1 MTITATVICDSIAH
15 GCPRI
20 TTLQLRY
27 PRFIHAEFM
36 THRAFSRNASSSRA
50 IPIDRVIQDVIDD
63 PAMPIHWGANM
74 PGMQAMSEI
83 NDTATARRLWLDA
96 RDTAV
101 TMARQMGRSGLHKQ
115 VVNRILEP
123 YQHINVLVT
132 ATDWDNF
139 FALRDHPDAQPEIQ
153 ALARAIR
160 AAMAGSA
167 PVELASDDWMAS
179 DKWHLPYVSDDE
191 IGEYGPHIAAKISAA
206 RCASVSYKTVDGQT
220 MTVDKALK
228 ICEKLMGDPLH
239 ASPFEHIARPCP
251 ESDKRLTRNFTGW
264 AQYRAVLEG

>member
-1 MTITATVICDSIAH
+1 MITATVIADSIAH
-15 GCPRI
+15 NCPRI

-74 PGMQAMSEI
+74 PGMQALSEV
-83 NDTATARRLWLDA
+83 NDIATARRMWLDA
-96 RDTAV
+96 RDMAV
-101 TMARQMGRSGLHKQ
+101 TMARQMARKGLHKQ

-153 ALARAIR
+153 ALARAIKS
-160 AAMAGSA
+160 AIAGSK
-167 PVELASDDWMAS
+167 PVAFARCD
-179 DKWHLPYVSDDE
+179 WHLPYVSDAE
-191 IGEYGPHIAAKISAA
+191 WAEYGDHIAAKISAA
-206 RCASVSYKTVDGQT
+206 RCASVSCKTVDGQT

-228 ICEKLMGDPLH
+228 ICEKLMSNPLH

-251 ESDKRLTRNFTGW
+251 ENDKRMTRNFTGW